1 MRDQQREI
9 LSQVAAGVITAAEA
23 AARLQAL
30 ETPVE
35 PPPAAP
41 PAPATATAISR
52 RVKVVSTFASADIV
66 GDPSVDFAVAEGPH
80 RARQDGDTM
89 VIEQS
94 FMDEEGSFSFGG
106 VRRAFNGPDLL
117 HRNLTVR
124 MNPDLALLATV
135 QAGNVRID
143 GVHGPITAEVQAG
156 NCEVDDFR
164 SPFSVVTKAG
174 NVTAKGRLD
183 SGASKIRCSMGSVTV
198 NLEKGSSV
206 RITAHTTMGDVA
218 IEGSGASEVS
228 GSAGKVVMV
237 GSGSGTLQCD
247 CTMGEVRVFAD

>member
-1 MRDQQREI
+1 MKDLQREI
-9 LSQVAAGVITAAEA
+9 LNQVAAGTITAAEG

-35 PPPAAP
+35 LPRPA
-41 PAPATATAISR
+41 APATATATATAR
-52 RVKVVSTFASADIV
+52 RVKVVSRFANAEIV

-80 RARQDGDTM
+80 RARQDGDTL

-94 FMDEEGSFSFGG
+94 FMDDEGTFSFGG

-117 HRNLTVR
+117 HRNLIVR
-124 MNPDLALLATV
+124 MNPDLALHTTV

-164 SPFSVVTKAG
+164 SPFNLVSKAG

-183 SGASKIRCSMGSVTV
+183 SGASKIRCAMGSVKV

-218 IEGSGASEVS
+218 IEGSGASEAS
-228 GSAGKVVMV
+228 GGVGKVVMV
-237 GSGSGTLQCD
+237 GSGSGTLECD